1 MKTFITT
8 ATLAIACFGALAQEA
23 SPAPEFDH
31 FVSTRTR
38 AEVRAELAAAIANGS
53 YRPQSEASYAP
64 EFERLTSQRSRA
76 DVKAEVRQAIA
87 RGERLSYGE
96 GGPDANTDRR
106 ANAAA
111 SEAMAQRNANPVR

>member
-1 MKTFITT
+1 MKMIITT

-31 FVSTRTR
+31 FVSMRTR

-53 YRPQSEASYAP
+53 HRPQSEASYAP
-64 EFERLTSQRSRA
+64 EFEHLTTNRSRA
-76 DVKAEVRQAIA
+76 DVRAEVQRALA

-96 GGPDANTDRR
+96 GGPDANADRR
-106 ANAAA
+106 VNAEAA
-111 SEAMAQRNANPVR
+111 GAVVQRNANSVR